1 MLELSDVSVSIKRT
15 NILQHV
21 ALHVPN
27 GSIVGLIG
35 RNGAGKTT
43 LMRTVMGFLPI
54 NEGEV
59 RFQDQ
64 SLTRLTAHKRAHV
77 GIGYMPE
84 DRKLVPT
91 LTVEENILLSFWATK
106 NNKLPKRL
114 PWVYEMI
121 PEVTEFSGRKA
132 MDLSGGQQKLVA
144 LARALFCGTKL
155 LLLDE
160 PTASIDTKG
169 QADFYALLKE
179 LNREIPI
186 LVVSHDLLVVSR
198 YIKSVACVNRRLHY
212 HDQAEI
218 TGVRLKFS
226 CHSGPNA
233 SGLTA

>member
-1 MLELSDVSVSIKRT
+1 MLELSDVSVSINRS
-15 NILQHV
+15 NILQNV

-27 GSIVGLIG
+27 GSVVGLIG

-43 LMRTVMGFLPI
+43 LMRTVMGFLPT
-54 NEGEV
+54 NKGEI

-64 SLTRLTAHKRAHV
+64 SLTRLAAHSRARM

-106 NNKLPKRL
+106 NDKLPERL
-114 PWVYEMI
+114 PWIYEMI

-132 MDLSGGQQKLVA
+132 MQLSGGQQKLVA

-160 PTASIDTKG
+160 PFEGVAP
-169 QADFYALLKE
+169 ALAQRLAEVIANLKE
-179 LNREIPI
+179 HGQS
-186 LVVSHDLLVVSR
+186 VLLSESDQVHS
-198 YIKSVACVNRRLHY
+198 SELLDRLY
-212 HDQAEI
+212 VIERGAVKE
-218 TGVRLKFS
+218 K
-226 CHSGPNA
+226 
-233 SGLTA
+233 

>member
-15 NILQHV
+15 NILQNV

-27 GSIVGLIG
+27 GGVVGLIG

-43 LMRTVMGFLPI
+43 LMRTVMGFLPVDK
-54 NEGEV
+54 GEV
-59 RFQDQ
+59 RFLDQ
-64 SLTRLTAHKRAHV
+64 SLTRLTAHKRAHL

-106 NNKLPKRL
+106 NDKLPKRL

-121 PEVTEFSGRKA
+121 PEVTKFSARKA
-132 MDLSGGQQKLVA
+132 MNLSGGQQKLVA

-160 PTASIDTKG
+160 PFEGVAP
-169 QADFYALLKE
+169 ALAQRLAEVVAELKE
-179 LNREIPI
+179 HGQS
-186 LVVSHDLLVVSR
+186 VLLSESDHVHS
-198 YIKSVACVNRRLHY
+198 SELLDRLY
-212 HDQAEI
+212 VIERGAVKE
-218 TGVRLKFS
+218 R
-226 CHSGPNA
+226 
-233 SGLTA
+233 